1 LLSLGNR
8 FVRDVKRA
16 ILLAPFAYSDR
27 VRAEFHDR
35 QGVRWQL
42 MAGAVLTVLLVTLA
56 TLQYRWLG
64 EVGEAERA
72 RMRDTLQTRTG
83 DFTQAFDR
91 ELTQI
96 YIAFHGEPDMA
107 DADPARA
114 IAAELAKAQQSETVP
129 GLIKEVF
136 LLEASR
142 AQTAVLRRFNP
153 DSQTLEAAAWPQPLE
168 SWRARTTAHLLPQDA
183 VAGIPPFFLADA
195 VDALAPAL
203 IIPVPFVRRIEGES
217 GRFAVVPDP
226 AGAQRALIVWL
237 DGERLRRGLLES
249 LVAKYFGTGE
259 TSEYLVSI
267 VQRDKPSQSVYA
279 SASDATLDE
288 RSADVTT
295 GMFDLRMNEL
305 TRLVGTVAPAAAA
318 GSKTTADRVA
328 VTIVRRSSSPGD
340 AARVLMTGGPSQG
353 AWIVRARYR
362 SGSLESIVARS
373 RRRNLA
379 ISLGVLGL
387 LAAAFGLVIAASQRQ
402 RRLARQQME
411 FVASVS
417 HELRTPL
424 AVICSAGENLADGV
438 VTDLTQA
445 KTYGSLIATEG
456 RRLGDM
462 VERVMQFAGIGSGAP
477 MRFRRDV
484 DIAAV
489 IAQAVNSVSTEAR
502 DRGVAIAVRHD
513 DRLPPVEGDPEALRS
528 ALQNIVA
535 NAVKYSPGGSAVE
548 VTTRASEG
556 RVEIRVADRGL
567 GIDEADLPHVF
578 KPFYRGRRGV
588 EAQVRGSGV
597 GLSIVRHVVDTHHAT
612 IAIDSR
618 LGEGTTVTVELLP
631 PTLHSLKAR

>member
-1 LLSLGNR
+1 MIV
-8 FVRDVKRA
+8 VRVT
-16 ILLAPFAYSDR
+16 I
-27 VRAEFHDR
+27 HDR
-35 QGVRWQL
+35 AARSWQAV
-42 MAGAVLTVLLVTLA
+42 AGIGLTGLLITLA
-56 TLQYRWLG
+56 VFQYRWIG

-72 RMRDTLQTRTG
+72 RIRAGMQTRAA

-96 YIAFHGEPDMA
+96 YVAFHG
-107 DADPARA
+107 DPETIGKDVAQA
-114 IAAELAKAQQSETVP
+114 IAIELAKAQASASVP
-129 GLIKEVF
+129 GLIKDVF
-136 LLEASR
+136 LLESQGPRAGVLQRFDADSR
-142 AQTAVLRRFNP
+142 SLQPA
-153 DSQTLEAAAWPQPLE
+153 EWPQPLDA
-168 SWRARTTAHLLPQDA
+168 WRLRAAHVAPISANSGILP
-183 VAGIPPFFLADA
+183 IFMADA
-195 VDALAPAL
+195 VDAVAPAL
-203 IIPVPFVRRIEGES
+203 IIPMPFVKRIEGGDGN

-226 AGAQRALIVWL
+226 SGVARSLIVWL
-237 DGERLRRGLLES
+237 DGERLRRQLLEP
-249 LVAKYFGTGE
+249 LVAKYFGAGE
-259 TSEYLVSI
+259 ASEYLISI
-267 VQRDKPSQSVYA
+267 VQRDAPSHVVYA
-279 SASDATLDE
+279 SAKGAVDE
-288 RSADVTT
+288 RTADVSA

-305 TRLVGTVAPAAAA
+305 TRLAGTVKTPPA
-318 GSKTTADRVA
+318 GSMSLTDRVA
-328 VTIVRRSSSPGD
+328 VTIVRRAASPGD
-340 AARVLMTGGPSQG
+340 AARVLMTGGPGQG
-353 AWIVRARYR
+353 AWLLRARYR
-362 SGSLESIVARS
+362 SGSLETLVARS

-379 ISLGVLGL
+379 ISVGVLGL

-411 FVASVS
+411 FVAAVS

-445 KTYGSLIATEG
+445 KTYGSLISTEG

-462 VERVMQFAGIGSGAP
+462 VERVMLFAGIGSGAP

-484 DIAAV
+484 DIAAL
-489 IAQAVNSVSTEAR
+489 IAQAVNSVSPDAR
-502 DRGVAIAVRHD
+502 DHGVTIAVRHD
-513 DRLPPVEGDPEALRS
+513 DSLPPVEGDPEALRS
-528 ALQNIVA
+528 ALQNIVG
-535 NAVKYSPGGSAVE
+535 NAVKYSRDGGAVE

-567 GIDEADLPHVF
+567 GIDEADLEHVF

-618 LGEGTTVTVELLP
+618 PGEGTTVILELLP